1 MGLLGKSK
9 KQKERERRAA
19 ILTGVKLGMVV
30 GGAYGTVHGIKK
42 DKKASTTKAIGKSIL
57 LGGGYSGYQRA
68 REEGQGRLKAG
79 VKAGVGR
86 QFYSGAKAI
95 EATKKKKGKK

>member
-1 MGLLGKSK
+1 MGILGKSK
-9 KQKERERRAA
+9 AQKARERKQALLA
-19 ILTGVKLGMVV
+19 GVKLGMVV
-30 GGAYGTVHGIKK
+30 GGTYGAVHGIKK

-95 EATKKKKGKK
+95 ESAKKKGKK